1 MKYSA
6 ILFIFYFLFPVL
18 IIYATHKSSFLKRIG
33 AVVLSYILGLFVG
46 NIGWLPK
53 PSDTF
58 RNFLAEKTFLP
69 DDQVQQM
76 VDSGQL
82 IADDILYN
90 KLAFVQDT
98 IISVVI
104 LLAIPLLLFSLDV
117 RKWFGFAKDA
127 LKSLILALV
136 SLLIVIFLGY
146 FMFKNDIPEAWKI
159 GGLLVGVYTGGTPN
173 LAAIATALEVN
184 PNLFVLTHTY
194 DLVLGAFLLLFLLTI
209 AQKTFNWFLPTFK
222 EKYQNKEVISD
233 EYNEDIDDFSGI
245 LNKKTIWGLVKVF
258 LIDILVV
265 AISVGVG
272 FIVPE
277 AARMVTIILLVTTL
291 ALALSYFTNIS
302 KIDKTFQFGMYLI
315 IVFSLVVS
323 SMGDLRNM
331 FSIDFLHLF
340 LFVFVAVVGS
350 VIIHVF
356 LSKIFK
362 VDSDTTIITIT
373 ALTYSPPFVPVV
385 AGALK
390 NKNIIISGLTVGII
404 GYAFGN
410 YIGVLVAYILK
421 VL

>member
-6 ILFIFYFLFPVL
+6 FLFIFYFLFPVL
-18 IIYATHKSSFLKRIG
+18 IIYATHKSSFLKRLG
-33 AVVLSYILGLFVG
+33 AVVLAYILGLLIG
-46 NIGWLPK
+46 NIGWLPR
-53 PSDTF
+53 PSETF
-58 RNFLAEKTFLP
+58 RTFLAEKTFLP
-69 DDQVQQM
+69 DEQVQRLFE
-76 VDSGQL
+76 SGQL
-82 IADDILYN
+82 VADDLLYN
-90 KLAFVQDT
+90 KLAFVQDS

-117 RKWFGFAKDA
+117 RKWIGFVKDA
-127 LKSLILALV
+127 LKSLVLAIV

-146 FMFKNDIPEAWKI
+146 FLFKANIPEAWKI

-194 DLVLGAFLLLFLLTI
+194 DLVLGAFLLLFLMTI

-222 EKYQNKEVISD
+222 EKYQHKNIDYDVNTE
-233 EYNEDIDDFSGI
+233 EIDDFSGI
-245 LNKKTIWGLVKVF
+245 LNKKTLWGLAKVF
-258 LIDILVV
+258 LIDILIV
-265 AISVGVG
+265 AISVGAG

-277 AARMVTIILLVTTL
+277 SARMVTIILMVTTL
-291 ALALSYFTNIS
+291 ALALSYFTKIS
-302 KIDKTFQFGMYLI
+302 KVDKTFQFGMYLI

-323 SMGDLRNM
+323 SMGDLRHM

-350 VIIHVF
+350 VVIHVM

-410 YIGVLVAYILK
+410 YIGVLVAYLLK
-421 VL
+421 ML